1 VGSVG
6 LLLFE
11 AARQGSLENLQFAL
25 GLPGAKDNVNFSD
38 KFGQTPLIVA
48 AQNGHLACV
57 KLLLCYGADM
67 LRTTSRSGQELTV
80 CEVSANNGHQEISK
94 YIQGCIGG

>member
-25 GLPGAKDNVNFSD
+25 GLPGGKN
-38 KFGQTPLIVA
+38 
-48 AQNGHLACV
+48 
-57 KLLLCYGADM
+57 
-67 LRTTSRSGQELTV
+67 
-80 CEVSANNGHQEISK
+80 
-94 YIQGCIGG
+94 